1 MSVAMM
7 LALALGQAAP
17 ARDQPMI
24 FFYLEPAEGDPALL
38 RGALPQEIVSWASA
52 ADYPAA
58 ALAAGERGEARAAV
72 RVDASGAMVDCVPD
86 PSPTPFAGVICPVL
100 KRSARFRYALDR
112 SGRPVADR
120 IALRLRFEP
129 RQLPPAP
136 PALGWQDGTSLELL
150 ENRQSMSLTREPD
163 WAGFAPASAGKG
175 DVAVSLFAY
184 NFRPDGSHQLV
195 CNVLGVRQDTV
206 LEDATCRA
214 LASAGFRPVGAERTG
229 RMTLL
234 VRWKGRKAGVELP
247 KRARGTPLGFVVATR
262 NRRPGLSGT
271 VRVDLR
277 FPAEGRQPICRVTG
291 SSGSDATDI
300 AACQYFESQPY
311 LPPVD
316 IFGRKV
322 EGRQQT
328 SLSFYS

>member
-17 ARDQPMI
+17 AYTPPMI
-24 FFYLEPAEGDPALL
+24 FFYLEPADGDPALL
-38 RGALPQEIVSWASA
+38 RGALPEDILSWTSA
-52 ADYPAA
+52 TDYPAA
-58 ALAAGERGEARAAV
+58 ALAAGERGEARAVV
-72 RVDASGAMVDCVPD
+72 RVDASGTMVECIAD

-129 RQLPPAP
+129 KQLPPAP
-136 PALGWQDGTSLELL
+136 PAMGWQDGTSFELL
-150 ENRQSMSLTREPD
+150 ENRQSLSLTREPD
-163 WAGFAPASAGKG
+163 WPSFAPAPARRG

-214 LASAGFRPVGAERTG
+214 LASAGFRPVGAERSG

-234 VRWKGRKAGVELP
+234 VHWKGRKAGIELP
-247 KRARGTPLGFVVATR
+247 KRARGTPLGFVVPTR
-262 NRRPGLSGT
+262 TRRPGLNGT
-271 VRVDLR
+271 ARVDLR
-277 FPAEGRQPICRVTG
+277 FPVEGKQPICRVTG
-291 SSGSDATDI
+291 SSGSDAADI
-300 AACQYFESQPY
+300 AACRYFESQPY